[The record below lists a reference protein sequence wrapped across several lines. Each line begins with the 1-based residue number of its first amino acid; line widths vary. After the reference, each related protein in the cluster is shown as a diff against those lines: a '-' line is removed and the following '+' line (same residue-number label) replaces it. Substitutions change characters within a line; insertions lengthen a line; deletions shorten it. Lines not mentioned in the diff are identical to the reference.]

1 MFELM
6 LLELTHQKK
15 VELLLESPEKTLHL
29 LAPQNLKAFVR
40 NRAKL
45 ITNIMDF
52 ATTIQF

>member
-6 LLELTHQKK
+6 LWELTHQKK

-40 NRAKL
+40 NGAKL

-52 ATTIQF
+52 GTTIQF